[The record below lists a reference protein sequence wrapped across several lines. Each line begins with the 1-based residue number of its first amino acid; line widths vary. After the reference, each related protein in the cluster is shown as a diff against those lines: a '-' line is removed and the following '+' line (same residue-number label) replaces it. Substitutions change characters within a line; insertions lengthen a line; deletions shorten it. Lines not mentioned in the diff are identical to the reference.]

1 MNNDK
6 PMTLEEL
13 LKNYD
18 PSPVEYDPDIDGGDE
33 HLIRDEHLAEKDRLK
48 SVVEKLKEKQRENRK
63 VRR

>member
-1 MNNDK
+1 MKKDT

-18 PSPVEYDPDIDGGDE
+18 PTPVHYDPEVDGDEE
-33 HLIRDEHLAEKDRLK
+33 HLIREELLKKKEELKD
-48 SVVEKLKEKQRENRK
+48 VVTLLKEKQRQYRK